1 MKVLI
6 PISGG
11 INSTYAAWRWLS
23 QTSHEV
29 ISVYFKESNLPDD
42 DIQAGEDAGIAVK
55 DWLKANV
62 RDFTWL
68 SPLVVDPIADERL
81 PIRNGVTIEDSKG
94 NVSLMLNRKN
104 KIITVAKDNSCDG
117 IVSGYSLENTATD
130 RMWHI
135 REHSSGVIWSG
146 KTFFCSTAD
155 IELDIRSIDPFPSR
169 TDTGTFLESLSGR
182 FEQYEALPSALR
194 DLVYKGNFK
203 DDIDI
208 CWRRGTWDAYEKF
221 SGTGAEFDQWM
232 AEKTFAGKWRPDAF
246 DASKVEGEGY
256 FYRNNPITW
265 LKALRDGGYNF

>member
-29 ISVYFKESNLPDD
+29 VSVHFKESNLPDVQ
-42 DIQAGEDAGIAVK
+42 IQAGEDAGIAVK

-81 PIRNGVTIEDSKG
+81 PIRNGVTIEESKG
-94 NVSLMLNRKN
+94 NVSLLLNRRN
-104 KIITVAKDNSCDG
+104 KIVTVAKDNSCDG
-117 IVSGYSLENTATD
+117 IVSGYSLENTSTD
-130 RMWHI
+130 RIWDV
-135 REHSSGVIWSG
+135 REHSSKVSWTG
-146 KTFFCSTAD
+146 KNFYGSTED
-155 IELDIRSIDPFPSR
+155 IEFESPDPFPSR

-182 FEQYEALPSALR
+182 YEQYEALPSALR

-232 AEKTFAGKWRPDAF
+232 AEKTLAGKWRPNVF
-246 DASKVEGEGY
+246 DASKVEGDGY
-256 FYRNNPITW
+256 FYRNNPHTW